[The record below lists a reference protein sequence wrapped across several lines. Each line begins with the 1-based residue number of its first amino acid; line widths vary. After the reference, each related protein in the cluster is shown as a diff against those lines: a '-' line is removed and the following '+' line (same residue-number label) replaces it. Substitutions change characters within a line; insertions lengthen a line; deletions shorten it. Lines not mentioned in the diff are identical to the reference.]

1 MKNLERLNM
10 RNWVIEKRGSPFF
23 SALLRG
29 ILLLLFSPPAFY
41 GYINNWFPYHI
52 PVRKTKSIKDKQ
64 FRSSFKFVISILLFP
79 AFYIIQSVLVSI
91 FTGPAW
97 IGWIYFLS
105 LPLTGYIALFWS
117 FHWKKLRASVR
128 FGILG
133 LRKDPLLEQTLRLHA
148 EIIESM
154 KNICSGYLKNI
165 SLEDVKLNYV

>member
-1 MKNLERLNM
+1 
-10 RNWVIEKRGSPFF
+10 
-23 SALLRG
+23 
-29 ILLLLFSPPAFY
+29 
-41 GYINNWFPYHI
+41 
-52 PVRKTKSIKDKQ
+52 
-64 FRSSFKFVISILLFP
+64 
-79 AFYIIQSVLVSI
+79 VSI